1 MLKLSKTQEKLACQK
16 KIGPSV
22 IKGAEQSGKTA
33 VAISR
38 MIYLLENDCQ
48 AHDRVLF
55 VCTNEVKRQKE
66 LASVK
71 SGADERNKKRYYA
84 FKRKYSMI
92 SKLNEATNNILKVI
106 DSLSNN
112 YEVSSERVKVKS

>member
-1 MLKLSKTQEKLACQK
+1 MISWTDVNELQKQKTELQVRLKELLNINASNDDINELKAEILHLEKNINRIL
-16 KIGPSV
+16 G
-22 IKGAEQSGKTA
+22 
-33 VAISR
+33 
-38 MIYLLENDCQ
+38 
-48 AHDRVLF
+48 
-55 VCTNEVKRQKE
+55 TNEVKRQKE